1 MHGEEERGKK
11 NRGKGG
17 QVERKQR
24 GEAGENKKNG
34 EGVLC
39 RERTVETEGTKQGR
53 VYAIMKIEEST
64 KNGSSEETKKK

>member
-1 MHGEEERGKK
+1 MKRRRG
-11 NRGKGG
+11 G
-17 QVERKQR
+17 
-24 GEAGENKKNG
+24 AGENKKNG

-39 RERTVETEGTKQGR
+39 RERTVETEGIEQGR